1 MLDELKKAIFG
12 PPLFLVEQAG
22 RPRMACTK
30 IQGRAG
36 IMSLTGTNYDEG
48 SLRSLQSLSA
58 LPVAPKASS
67 PPLPT
72 RIAFVGNYLPRQC
85 GIATFTTDLC
95 TALAIEYGEGR
106 LFAIPVN
113 DPESS
118 YDYPQQVRLELEQED
133 LLSYERAAEFL
144 NFNGNDLVSLQHEYG
159 IYGGIAGRHILTL
172 LRKLKMPVVTTL
184 HTVLRNPDPDQRL
197 VLEEIARLSDR
208 LIVMSEQAAEF
219 LREVYGVQSGKI
231 DIIPHG
237 VPDFQ
242 FMDPNYFKDR
252 FGVEGK
258 SVLLTFGLLS
268 PNKGIENVIR
278 ALPLILARHP
288 NVVYIVSG
296 VTHPH
301 IRRRDGER
309 YREELLALAEKLGV
323 SSNLILIN
331 RFVSAE
337 ELVEHV
343 GAADIYITPYRQEAQ
358 IVSGTLAIAL
368 GAGKAIISTPYWHAK
383 ELLAERRG
391 VIVPFENPGA
401 IAAAA
406 LQLLDD
412 DGARHA
418 MRKRAYLHS
427 RETIWPKTARKYM
440 ASFQRARFERTLKPK
455 AAQKDDSTAAA
466 VDFLPLLNS
475 DHMMDL
481 TDDTGILQH
490 AIFSIPN
497 SSEGYTTDD
506 NARALIVSTFMDVS
520 EEAFDARLTR
530 KLSHRYLAFL
540 WHAFNIETGRFR
552 NFLAYDRRWLEDVG
566 SDDSHGRALWSLGT
580 VLGASR
586 DPGLRGAAGR
596 LFEAAVPVTL
606 AFTSPRAWAFCILG
620 MQAYLDWFP
629 GDRAIQGLRNT
640 LANRL
645 LDIYERSHSATWQW
659 FEKSLSYS
667 NARLSQALILAGWR
681 SGNQRMI
688 EAGIDSLKWLVAEQ
702 HRDDKEM
709 FVPIG
714 SNGFF
719 IEGNEKARFDQQP
732 VEACATVAACL
743 EAYRLTEE
751 EKWLVE
757 AKRVFG
763 WFLGKNDLQV
773 PLYDATTGGCRDGLH
788 PDRINENQ
796 GAEST
801 LSFLMALL
809 DLQKAKVANAEELQ
823 LEMSTSS

>member
-1 MLDELKKAIFG
+1 MPVSDPMQPEKTAKD
-12 PPLFLVEQAG
+12 PLPEALSHIG
-22 RPRMACTK
+22 TK
-30 IQGRAG
+30 VCK
-36 IMSLTGTNYDEG
+36 L
-48 SLRSLQSLSA
+48 
-58 LPVAPKASS
+58 
-67 PPLPT
+67 PLPT
-72 RIAFVGNYLPRQC
+72 RIAFVGNYLPREC

-95 TALAIEYGEGR
+95 TALAAEYGEGR

-113 DPESS
+113 DLDSS
-118 YDYPQQVRLELEQED
+118 YDYPEQVRLEIAQED
-133 LLSYERAAEFL
+133 ISSYERAADFL
-144 NFNGNDLVSLQHEYG
+144 NFNGNDLVCLQHEYG
-159 IYGGIAGRHILTL
+159 IYGGSAGRHILTL
-172 LRKLKMPVVTTL
+172 LRKLKMPLVTTL
-184 HTVLRNPDPDQRL
+184 HTVLRQPDINQRN
-197 VLEEIARLSDR
+197 VLEEIAQLSDR
-208 LIVMSEQAAEF
+208 LIVMSELAAEL
-219 LREVYGVQSGKI
+219 LREVYAVPGGKI

-252 FGVEGK
+252 FGTEGK

-278 ALPLILARHP
+278 ALPAILAEHP

-301 IRRRDGER
+301 IRRREGER
-309 YREELLALAEKLGV
+309 YREELLALAERLEV
-323 SSNLILIN
+323 SSNLILVN

-383 ELLAERRG
+383 ELLADKRG
-391 VIVPFENPGA
+391 VIVPFENPDA
-401 IAAAA
+401 IAEAV
-406 LQLLDD
+406 LRLLDN
-412 DGARHA
+412 DGERHA

-440 ASFQRARFERTLKPK
+440 ASFQRARFERSLQPR
-455 AAQKDDSTAAA
+455 AAQKDDVAANA
-466 VDFLPLLNS
+466 ANYLPALNT
-475 DHMMDL
+475 DHMLRL

-490 AIFSIPN
+490 AIFSVPN
-497 SSEGYTTDD
+497 TREGYTTDD
-506 NARALIVSTFMDVS
+506 NARALNVSILLD
-520 EEAFDARLTR
+520 ENPEHADRR
-530 KLSHRYLAFL
+530 EYPNLSHRYLSFL
-540 WHAFNIETGRFR
+540 WLAFNSDTGRFR
-552 NFLAYDRRWLEDVG
+552 NFLGYDRRWLEDDG
-566 SDDSHGRALWSLGT
+566 SDDSHGRALWSLGN
-580 VLGASR
+580 VLGHSR
-586 DPGLRGAAGR
+586 NAGLRGAAGR
-596 LFEAAVPVTL
+596 LFEAAVPATL
-606 AFTSPRAWAFCILG
+606 TFTSPRAWAFCILG

-629 GDRAIQGLRNT
+629 GDRAVQGARNT

-645 LDIYERSHSATWQW
+645 LDIYERSHSATWRW

-681 SGNQRMI
+681 SDNQRMI
-688 EAGIDSLKWLVAEQ
+688 EAGMDSLKWLVAEQ
-702 HRDDKEM
+702 HRDDKEI

-714 SNGFF
+714 SNGFY

-732 VEACATVAACL
+732 VEACATVSACL
-743 EAYRLTEE
+743 EVYRLTEE
-751 EKWLVE
+751 SQWLEE
-757 AKRVFG
+757 ARRVFG

-773 PLYDATTGGCRDGLH
+773 TLYDVLTGGCRDGLH
-788 PDRINENQ
+788 PDRVNENQ

-809 DLQKAKVANAEELQ
+809 EMQAAKVASVDELHHG
-823 LEMSTSS
+823 MSVYY

>member
-1 MLDELKKAIFG
+1 MALIDTNHDSELSGG
-12 PPLFLVEQAG
+12 PPPVFFPAPG
-22 RPRMACTK
+22 AK
-30 IQGRAG
+30 IS
-36 IMSLTGTNYDEG
+36 SL
-48 SLRSLQSLSA
+48 
-58 LPVAPKASS
+58 
-67 PPLPT
+67 PLPT

-95 TALAIEYGEGR
+95 TAVAAEFGIGR

-113 DPESS
+113 DPESK
-118 YDYPQQVRLELEQED
+118 YEYPEQVRLELEQDD
-133 LLSYERAAEFL
+133 LASYERAAEFL
-144 NFNGNDLVSLQHEYG
+144 NFNGNDLVCLQHEYG

-184 HTVLRNPDPDQRL
+184 HTVLRDPDPEQRR

-208 LIVMSEQAAEF
+208 LIVMSEQAAQF
-219 LREVYGVQSGKI
+219 LREVYAVSSSKI

-252 FGVEGK
+252 FGAEGK

-278 ALPLILARHP
+278 ALPAILAKHP

-301 IRRRDGER
+301 IRRREGER
-309 YREELLALAEKLGV
+309 YREELQALAEQLGV
-323 SSNLILIN
+323 SANLLLVN

-343 GAADIYITPYRQEAQ
+343 GAADIYITPYRQESQ

-383 ELLAERRG
+383 ELLADNRG
-391 VIVPFENPGA
+391 VLVPFESPDA
-401 IAAAA
+401 IAEAV
-406 LQLLDD
+406 LRLLND
-412 DGARHA
+412 DGERHA

-440 ASFQRARFERTLKPK
+440 ASFQRARFERTLQPK
-455 AAQKDDSTAAA
+455 AAQKDDIPANAPNE
-466 VDFLPLLNS
+466 LPVLDIAHMLN
-475 DHMMDL
+475 M

-490 AIFSIPN
+490 AIFSLPN
-497 SSEGYTTDD
+497 PSEGYTTDD
-506 NARALIVSTFMDVS
+506 NARALIVSMLLDEDPLHDSTRKNSNHSNRYLSFLWL
-520 EEAFDARLTR
+520 AFDSD
-530 KLSHRYLAFL
+530 K
-540 WHAFNIETGRFR
+540 GRFR
-552 NFLAYDRRWLEDVG
+552 NFLGYDRRWLEDVG
-566 SDDSHGRALWSLGT
+566 SEDSHGRALWALGN
-580 VLGASR
+580 VLGHSR
-586 DPGLRGAAGR
+586 NAGLRGAAGR
-596 LFEAAVPVTL
+596 LFEAAVPAALT
-606 AFTSPRAWAFCILG
+606 FTSPRAWAFSILG

-629 GDRAIQGLRNT
+629 GDRAVQVARNA
-640 LANRL
+640 LANQL
-645 LDIYERSHSATWQW
+645 LDIYERCHSTTWHW

-681 SGNQRMI
+681 SNNQRMI
-688 EAGIDSLKWLVAEQ
+688 ETGMDSLKWLVAEQ
-702 HRDDKEM
+702 HRDDPEV

-719 IEGNEKARFDQQP
+719 IEGSEKARFDQQP
-732 VEACATVAACL
+732 VEACATVSACL
-743 EAYRLTEE
+743 EVYRLTEE
-751 EKWLVE
+751 TQWYEE
-757 AKRVFG
+757 AQRVFR
-763 WFLGKNDLQV
+763 WFLGKNDLRV
-773 PLYDATTGGCRDGLH
+773 SLYDNTTGGCKDGLH

-809 DLQKAKVANAEELQ
+809 EMQAAKAANAEQ
-823 LEMSTSS
+823 TQPEMSVTP

>member
-1 MLDELKKAIFG
+1 MTFSETMHPEKSATGLDAKAAKR
-12 PPLFLVEQAG
+12 VEIEA
-22 RPRMACTK
+22 RRTVTEAC
-30 IQGRAG
+30 
-36 IMSLTGTNYDEG
+36 SL
-48 SLRSLQSLSA
+48 
-58 LPVAPKASS
+58 
-67 PPLPT
+67 PLPT

-95 TALAIEYGEGR
+95 TALAAEYGSGR

-118 YDYPQQVRLELEQED
+118 YEYPEQVRLELEQED
-133 LLSYERAAEFL
+133 LTSYERAAEFL

-159 IYGGIAGRHILTL
+159 IYGGVAGSHILTL

-184 HTVLRNPDPDQRL
+184 HTVLREPDANQRM

-208 LIVMSEQAAEF
+208 VIVMSEQAAQF
-219 LREVYGVQSGKI
+219 LREVYAVAKEKI

-252 FGVEGK
+252 FGAEGK

-268 PNKGIENVIR
+268 PNKGIENVVR
-278 ALPLILARHP
+278 ALPAILARHP

-309 YREELLALAEKLGV
+309 YREELRALAEELGV
-323 SSNLILIN
+323 SSHLILFN

-383 ELLAERRG
+383 ELLADNRG
-391 VIVPFENPGA
+391 VIVPFENPDA
-401 IAAAA
+401 IADAV
-406 LQLLDD
+406 LRLLDNV
-412 DGARHA
+412 GERHA

-440 ASFQRARFERTLKPK
+440 ASFQRARFERSLQPR
-455 AAQKDDSTAAA
+455 AAQRDDAARNAPDILPVLNTA
-466 VDFLPLLNS
+466 
-475 DHMMDL
+475 HMSSM

-490 AIFSIPN
+490 AIFSVPN
-497 SSEGYTTDD
+497 ASEGYTTDD
-506 NARALIVSTFMDVS
+506 NARALIVSVLLDESRCELGTLENPHLAS
-520 EEAFDARLTR
+520 
-530 KLSHRYLAFL
+530 RYLAFL
-540 WHAFNIETGRFR
+540 WLAFNTNTGRFR
-552 NFLAYDRRWLEDVG
+552 NFLGYDRKWLEEVG
-566 SDDSHGRALWSLGT
+566 SEDSHGRALWSLGK
-580 VLGASR
+580 VLGDSQAA
-586 DPGLRGAAGR
+586 GLRGAAGR
-596 LFEAAVPVTL
+596 LFEAAVPATL
-606 AFTSPRAWAFCILG
+606 TFTSPRAWAFSILG

-629 GDRAIQGLRNT
+629 GDRAVQVLRNT

-645 LDIYERSHSATWQW
+645 LDIYMRSRSATWRW

-681 SGNQRMI
+681 SNNQSMI
-688 EAGIDSLKWLVAEQ
+688 EAGMESLKWLVAEQ
-702 HRDDKEM
+702 HRDDEEI

-732 VEACATVAACL
+732 VEACATISACL
-743 EAYRLTEE
+743 EVYRLTEE
-751 EKWLVE
+751 SQWFEE
-757 AKRVFG
+757 AQRVFR
-763 WFLGKNDLQV
+763 WFLGKNDLQA
-773 PLYDATTGGCRDGLH
+773 PLYDSTTGGCRDGLH

-809 DLQKAKVANAEELQ
+809 EMHEAKVTNAHERH
-823 LEMSTSS
+823 LEMSNSS

>member
-1 MLDELKKAIFG
+1 
-12 PPLFLVEQAG
+12 
-22 RPRMACTK
+22 
-30 IQGRAG
+30 
-36 IMSLTGTNYDEG
+36 
-48 SLRSLQSLSA
+48 
-58 LPVAPKASS
+58 
-67 PPLPT
+67 
-72 RIAFVGNYLPRQC
+72 
-85 GIATFTTDLC
+85 
-95 TALAIEYGEGR
+95 
-106 LFAIPVN
+106 
-113 DPESS
+113 
-118 YDYPQQVRLELEQED
+118 
-133 LLSYERAAEFL
+133 
-144 NFNGNDLVSLQHEYG
+144 
-159 IYGGIAGRHILTL
+159 L

-184 HTVLRNPDPDQRL
+184 HTVLRDPDENQRI

-208 LIVMSEQAAEF
+208 LVVMSEQAAKF
-219 LREVYGVQSGKI
+219 LREVYAVPSEKI

-252 FGVEGK
+252 FGTEGK

-278 ALPLILARHP
+278 ALPAILARHP

-301 IRRRDGER
+301 IRRREGER
-309 YREELLALAEKLGV
+309 YREQLLALAEQLGV
-323 SSNLILIN
+323 SSNLILVN

-383 ELLAERRG
+383 ELLADNRG
-391 VIVPFENPGA
+391 VLVPFENPDA
-401 IAAAA
+401 IGEAV
-406 LQLLDD
+406 LRLLDN
-412 DGARHA
+412 DGERHA

-440 ASFQRARFERTLKPK
+440 ASFQRARFERTLQPR
-455 AAQKDDSTAAA
+455 AAQKDDGPANAPDSLPVLNTAH
-466 VDFLPLLNS
+466 LLT
-475 DHMMDL
+475 L

-490 AIFSIPN
+490 AIFSVPN
-497 SSEGYTTDD
+497 ASEGYTTDD
-506 NARALIVSTFMDVS
+506 NARALIVSVLLD
-520 EEAFDARLTR
+520 EDPARECMQETSQ
-530 KLSHRYLAFL
+530 LSGRYLAFL
-540 WHAFNIETGRFR
+540 WLAFNTDTGRFR
-552 NFLAYDRRWLEDVG
+552 NFLGYDRRWLEEFG
-566 SDDSHGRALWSLGT
+566 SDDSHGRALWSLGK
-580 VLGASR
+580 VLGHSR
-586 DPGLRGAAGR
+586 DAGLRGAAGR
-596 LFEAAVPVTL
+596 LFEAAVPATL
-606 AFTSPRAWAFCILG
+606 TFTSPRAWAFSILG

-629 GDRAIQGLRNT
+629 GDRAVQGARNT

-645 LDIYERSHSATWQW
+645 LDIYQRSHSATWRW

-681 SGNQRMI
+681 SGNQSMI
-688 EAGIDSLKWLVAEQ
+688 EAGMESLKWLVAEQ
-702 HRDDKEM
+702 HRDDAEV

-719 IEGNEKARFDQQP
+719 IEGSEKARFDQQP
-732 VEACATVAACL
+732 VEACATVSACL
-743 EAYRLTEE
+743 EVYRLTEE
-751 EKWLVE
+751 GYWFEE
-757 AKRVFG
+757 AQRVFR
-763 WFLGKNDLQV
+763 WFLGKNDLHV

-809 DLQKAKVANAEELQ
+809 EMQEATVTNAQERH